1 MARGPK
7 IVNVTVKRS
16 PSSGSPSKGSPSKG
30 SPSSGINRRSNRGRK
45 KVEHY
50 TYTHEPKRAN
60 PKTNK
65 AKSTVVLTRD
75 GKTGKTSKS
84 KTSTRVLR
92 NSRKKIKMSG
102 EIFDLSIPSY
112 NSKFGKEHIKHTITN
127 GINFKIE
134 KFIHELEMIVEGTS
148 DDKSEKRRKR
158 LIFLEK
164 CSENKYIKELFEY
177 FITYL
182 NGGDL
187 ESRDFKESFIIITVT
202 GGNVFTLFAQLIK
215 NIIDHKNKSDDIK
228 LTPTNELLIGKL
240 QQKYDRT
247 VDVIDEIYQYSI
259 NFTEMI
265 SDITS
270 NPYSDFDF
278 KASPNKSPIPP
289 NKSPTPR
296 QVISNIESQVK
307 FIEHEAGFL
316 LFRIKSNLKRT
327 LLQSEISDSYNKEF
341 KSSCNDDIKQ
351 LYTQIVQ
358 QKHYDTYGCLE
369 KQIEKDKINCCK
381 YIKYLL
387 DEKKNI
393 EENTIIN
400 VKTIKKLFQQGKFI
414 KHGLSKVALLS
425 PQLNEIEALIQYIHS
440 ISSDLN
446 EYLLMRTKNGDFGT
460 YQDLC
465 NMFVSLNSFSKNGLF
480 FGNLGLSVLNF
491 YLQYPSFFIEEIIN
505 NIIENVKLKY
515 KRTKVTKE
523 VSDLQS
529 LHTLFQNALSEQYGQ
544 QIKQHIRRVPG
555 LRLTMNCIKQEQDDI
570 LDLPLDE
577 LMTGLKI

>member
-7 IVNVTVKRS
+7 TVNVTVKR
-16 PSSGSPSKGSPSKG
+16 SPSKGSPSKG

-75 GKTGKTSKS
+75 GKTGKTSRS
-84 KTSTRVLR
+84 KTTTRVSR

-148 DDKSEKRRKR
+148 DDKTEKRRKR

-187 ESRDFKESFIIITVT
+187 ESRDFKDSFIIITVT

-215 NIIDHKNKSDDIK
+215 NIIDHKKKPDKIQ
-228 LTPTNELLIGKL
+228 LTPTNQLLIGKL

-259 NFTEMI
+259 TFNEMI

-278 KASPNKSPIPP
+278 KASPNKSP
-289 NKSPTPR
+289 TPSEVIKELKR
-296 QVISNIESQVK
+296 QVNFLEY
-307 FIEHEAGFL
+307 EAGFL

-327 LLQSEISDSYNKEF
+327 LLQSEILKSDNKDF

-358 QKHYDTYGCLE
+358 QKHYDTYGCLK
-369 KQIEKDKINCCK
+369 KQIEKDKIDCCK

-440 ISSDLN
+440 ISIYLN

-465 NMFVSLNSFSKNGLF
+465 NMFVSLNSFSENGLF

-515 KRTKVTKE
+515 KRTEVTKE

>member
-1 MARGPK
+1 MARGPNK
-7 IVNVTVKRS
+7 PVKVTVKRTPSKGS
-16 PSSGSPSKGSPSKG
+16 PSSGSPSSGSPSKG
-30 SPSSGINRRSNRGRK
+30 SPSSGINRRSNRGRNQ
-45 KVEHY
+45 VERY
-50 TYTHEPKRAN
+50 TYTHEPKA
-60 PKTNK
+60 KTKK

-75 GKTGKTSKS
+75 GKTGKTGKTSKS

-92 NSRKKIKMSG
+92 NLRKKIKMSG

-148 DDKSEKRRKR
+148 DDKTEKRRKR

-187 ESRDFKESFIIITVT
+187 ESRDFKDSFIIITVT

-215 NIIDHKNKSDDIK
+215 NIIDHKKKPDKIQ
-228 LTPTNELLIGKL
+228 LTPTNQLLIGKL

-259 NFTEMI
+259 TFNEMI

-278 KASPNKSPIPP
+278 KASPNKSP
-289 NKSPTPR
+289 TPSEVIKELKR
-296 QVISNIESQVK
+296 QVNFLEY
-307 FIEHEAGFL
+307 EAGFL

-327 LLQSEISDSYNKEF
+327 LLQSEILKSDNKDF

-358 QKHYDTYGCLE
+358 QKHYDTYGCLK
-369 KQIEKDKINCCK
+369 KQIEKDKIDCCK

-414 KHGLSKVALLS
+414 KHGLSNVALLS

-440 ISSDLN
+440 ISIYLN

-465 NMFVSLNSFSKNGLF
+465 NMFVSLNSFSENGLF

-515 KRTKVTKE
+515 KRTEVTKE